1 MTNEQVGNAMFVGGW
16 IVLGVVAVAVIMQN
30 QYNKGR
36 TAAYTEI
43 TGDLNELKNE
53 LNLKWKEESKK
64 EAE

>member
-1 MTNEQVGNAMFVGGW
+1 MTNEQVGNTMFVGGW
-16 IVLGVVAVAVIMQN
+16 IVMGVLAVAVIMQN

-43 TGDLNELKNE
+43 TGEFKRIAKEFETKFN
-53 LNLKWKEESKK
+53 EESKK